1 MNQVTANKTSE
12 PDDNNV
18 SPAPVPVPAFQIGS
32 EVGGVLE
39 SAPAKDQAEPHQSI
53 LDIDIPDAALLDVTE
68 APDLMRQ
75 ESFLTEVED
84 FQNTPETFQVSSELE
99 TQLRPVFELCQP
111 NSAGLI
117 SIEHL
122 RAMCREHGQV
132 ITALHFEKCKIKG
145 RMSLLYGVG

>member
-1 MNQVTANKTSE
+1 MNQVAANKPSGS
-12 PDDNNV
+12 DDKNNV
-18 SPAPVPVPAFQIGS
+18 SAPAQSVPAVPVFKIGS
-32 EVGGVLE
+32 EVGAVGVLQ
-39 SAPAKDQAEPHQSI
+39 SDPAQDQSI
-53 LDIDIPDAALLDVTE
+53 LDIDIPE
-68 APDLMRQ
+68 AGQLNLAEAPPDLMRQ

-111 NSAGLI
+111 NSDGLI

-132 ITALHFEKCKIKG
+132 N
-145 RMSLLYGVG
+145 